1 MEAIDRDGC
10 ESQGDDQFGY
20 INTIDF
26 VLKKQILVSWE
37 KQRRL
42 WKIRTCSLRY

>member
-1 MEAIDRDGC
+1 MEAIDTDGC

-26 VLKKQILVSWE
+26 VLKKTN
-37 KQRRL
+37 
-42 WKIRTCSLRY
+42 TCVLGETTKTVEN